1 MMDGS
6 VSSCLEVRS
15 SGFTPAAAAEEAPE
29 ALSGEMN
36 VRCTRW
42 PSGATTRTRFAV
54 DDTPYSGATEPN
66 LAR

>member
-1 MMDGS
+1 MMVGS

-15 SGFTPAAAAEEAPE
+15 PGFTPAAAAEEALG
-29 ALSGEMN
+29 ALSREMD

-42 PSGATTRTRFAV
+42 PSGATIRTRFAV

-66 LAR
+66 LA